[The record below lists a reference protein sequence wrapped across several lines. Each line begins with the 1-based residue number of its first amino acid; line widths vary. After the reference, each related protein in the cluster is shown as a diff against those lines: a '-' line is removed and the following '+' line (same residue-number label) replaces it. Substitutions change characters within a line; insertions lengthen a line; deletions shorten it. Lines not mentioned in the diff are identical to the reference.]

1 MRLPVDFLP
10 NPSRVRTFNVFP
22 NHYRLLFSFAPSLY
36 ILAAGCRSFTA
47 QAVSSEGLFAFV
59 APTPRTIKTARC
71 FLFFLCLPPFSLP
84 LSLSV
89 SLFLSLSF
97 LLPLSPFPIF
107 PNTNASMVQSFL
119 QPDDESSYFVFDNTK
134 RRVSFLNLSRYCARH
149 YDTIAPSP
157 PRPLR
162 LCSITVRIV
171 FLRCPTLPCILFNP
185 LPPNSLYRVRLT
197 PYSFRREVLCRVNTR
212 PRITQKSKPR
222 QQESAPHC
230 LIVSLVRSLEP

>member
-1 MRLPVDFLP
+1 MTTISATIARRIQLFPSIENFLFPSFSFLPCPPCSRSLEMRLPVDFLP

-149 YDTIAPSP
+149 YDDRAFSSSSSSSLFDHCSDRFPS
-157 PRPLR
+157 
-162 LCSITVRIV
+162 V
-171 FLRCPTLPCILFNP
+171 
-185 LPPNSLYRVRLT
+185 PNSALY
-197 PYSFRREVLCRVNTR
+197 S
-212 PRITQKSKPR
+212 I
-222 QQESAPHC
+222 
-230 LIVSLVRSLEP
+230 